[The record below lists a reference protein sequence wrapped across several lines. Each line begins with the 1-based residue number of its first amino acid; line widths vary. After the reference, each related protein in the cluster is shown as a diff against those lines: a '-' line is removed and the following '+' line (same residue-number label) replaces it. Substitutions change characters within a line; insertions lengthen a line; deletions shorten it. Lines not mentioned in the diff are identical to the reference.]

1 MKKIILNFAAIFIAT
16 QVFSQNPSIIDIT
29 VTDSSKISVMNL
41 KNNDISL
48 DSIYNSDT
56 MLTSLGSGYNDASL
70 VFDLQ
75 EMTGCLYGA
84 DEITCDDIISYEFLS
99 DSVVHIVMD
108 EINVKYSV
116 EDNVRIKTHR
126 YIDFKNKI
134 TTYKWT
140 WDIDNIKSHRAVVTS
155 NILINN
161 QNN

>member
-56 MLTSLGSGYNDASL
+56 MLTSLGSGYDDVSL
-70 VFDLQ
+70 VFDLE

-99 DSVVHIVMD
+99 DSVVHIVID
-108 EINVKYSV
+108 ELNVKYPV

-161 QNN
+161 QDN

>member
-16 QVFSQNPSIIDIT
+16 QAFSQNPTIINMA

-41 KNNDISL
+41 RNSDISL

-56 MLTSLGSGYNDASL
+56 IMTSMGAGYDISI
-70 VFDLQ
+70 VYDLE
-75 EMTGCLYGA
+75 EMTGCLYGI
-84 DEITCDDIISYEFLS
+84 DGILCDDIISYEFLS

-108 EINVKYSV
+108 ELNVNYPAK
-116 EDNVRIKTHR
+116 DNVRIKTHR

-140 WDIDNIKSHRAVVTS
+140 WDIDNIKSHRAVVT
-155 NILINN
+155 NNVLINN

>member
-1 MKKIILNFAAIFIAT
+1 MKKAILNFAAIFIAT

-41 KNNDISL
+41 RNNDISL

-56 MLTSLGSGYNDASL
+56 MLTSLGSGYDDVSL
-70 VFDLQ
+70 VYDLK
-75 EMTGCLYGA
+75 EMTGCLYGI
-84 DEITCDDIISYEFLS
+84 DGIICDDIVSYEFIS
-99 DSVVHIVMD
+99 NNVVHIVMD
-108 EINVKYSV
+108 ELNVKYPA

-155 NILINN
+155 NVLINN